1 MMLRN
6 FFTILLLL
14 FVSLV
19 HAQLNNSWIDYNK
32 TYYKFT
38 VANDGLYRIPQS
50 ALAANPAL
58 ANVNADYFQLWRNG
72 LQIRIYTTISN
83 APLTPNDYI
92 EFWGEMNDG
101 KADKQLYLN
110 PDFQLAD
117 KYSLE
122 TDTAAYFLTVN
133 TFTPNLRFISTNNSA
148 PSNAIPDPYFMRDVD
163 YYYRDNLNRG
173 EARVIGEYVYS
184 SSYDRGEGLT
194 SNPGYA
200 VCCDIN
206 KDFYNL
212 NVYTGGGA
220 NSFSVRVN
228 AVGLALN
235 SRNLRIKLNQNDLT
249 APPYGQSIA
258 MADFNYQKVNL
269 SNLPLT
275 LLQDPNY
282 LNIKIGSTS
291 TNTNDRFVVSNIGL
305 TYPSIFNFSNANSFK
320 FTLAASSTGNYL
332 VIDSFNF
339 GMTPPILFDL
349 TSGTRYL
356 GEISSTPGK
365 VKFVLPSSTTTR
377 SFILV
382 SQMAVNSISNFTTR
396 NFINFSDG
404 NNQGAYLIISNPVL
418 YNDGNG
424 HNYVEEYRQ
433 YRSSIQGG
441 SFNSKIYNIEELTDQ
456 FGFGIKN
463 HPGAIRDF
471 IRFAY
476 SNFNPSPEYVFIIG
490 RGVDYADQRRN
501 TASPILQQLNLVP
514 TFGWPASDILLS
526 AAPGQFT
533 PLIPI
538 GRLAA
543 INGEEVNSYLIK
555 IQQYES
561 AQQSNSGNSQD
572 KLWMKN
578 FMHISGGRD
587 SAENAQFS
595 HYMNAYK
602 LIAQD
607 TLIGANV
614 ESFSKT
620 STGVV
625 QQASNQRIDDLFTQG
640 LSFIGYFGHSSA
652 NTFEFNLSNPLVYNN
667 AGKYPFFNVSGC
679 SAGNYYTFDQL
690 RISGTLTLS
699 EKYVLANQR
708 GSIGFLADTH
718 FGIPPFLNFYNTSLY
733 KHFCQSDY
741 GNSIGNQIKAVTK
754 ELGGLNS
761 TLDFY
766 TRMHLEEINLHGD
779 PALKINY
786 FSKPDYVIED
796 QMVKINPTT
805 ISVADNRFGLKIKIY
820 NIGKYEK
827 DSLWATVKLK
837 LPNDSVIVLFK
848 KLLPGFNNIYTSPYY
863 PNNPYLL
870 DTAINISALNKGLNK
885 IIIDLDTSNIID
897 ELSEMNNTLTKEFYV
912 FPDELRPVYPSN
924 FSIVNRQHISY
935 SASTTNQF
943 IGTRAYKMEI
953 DTTELFNSPFKK
965 SYDKTGRGGL
975 VEFNPS
981 NLIFT
986 DSTVYYWRVATVPLN
1001 SNILTWN
1008 SSSFVYLSSSS
1019 TGYNQ
1024 SHYYQFLKSNYNDIK
1039 LDSSRQFR
1047 FNETPQ
1053 NLTIRTGLY
1062 PYFNYDRINVNLGL
1076 NQLEFYGCI
1085 NFGVP
1090 GGYNNMQFYVF
1101 DTLTLLPWRNRN
1113 VSNTSGLYGSR
1124 NVCQGGSPNDST
1136 RAFFEYNYSNALH
1149 RANAMNFIDS
1159 IPNGMYVAIT
1169 NLANTTNTS
1178 FINQWMDDTLSLGS
1192 GHSLYHKLKSIG
1204 FEQIDSFTQNL
1215 PFLYF
1220 FKKGN
1225 NNFPS
1230 TQIMGPTQ
1238 SSYIDQTFRLMGAG
1252 SSVGTIESPVYGP
1265 VRSWKSLH
1273 WRGSTTDPDVNADSV
1288 KVQVWGT
1295 GNSGVFALLSTMY
1308 PSQDTSLAFVDSPF
1322 IKLVVINKDEHFLT
1336 PNQLRYLRVN
1346 ADLLPEGAVAPAI
1359 LFTAKDSVEEG
1370 EPIDL
1375 SIAFKNI
1382 SDNSFDSLLKV
1393 KLIINKSDNTIDTI
1407 LIPKRKTL
1415 IPGDTIDIHYKID
1428 TRNFSEGNTWSI
1440 DFNPDNDQPE
1450 QFHYNN
1456 VWSNNF
1462 YIKKNDKYN
1471 PLLDVTFDGVHIL
1484 NKDIVASKP
1493 HILIKLKDENRFL
1506 ALDDTSLMTLKVKFP
1521 DNSIHSYQFG
1531 DTMRF
1536 IPASLNS
1543 GENTAS
1549 IEFLPAFAEDG
1560 DYELIV
1566 SGKDASGNN
1575 AGSSNNTESL
1585 TYRVGFSVIN
1595 KPMIS
1600 NLLNYPNPFT
1610 TSTAFVFT
1618 VTGSE
1623 IPQNIRIQILT
1634 ITGKV
1639 VREITKNELG
1649 PIHIGRNITE
1659 FKWDGTDLYGQK
1671 LANGVYI
1678 YRVLTNLNGKSL
1690 DKYTADGDNTD
1701 KYFKKGYGKMYL
1713 MR

>member
-1 MMLRN
+1 MMIRKT
-6 FFTILLLL
+6 FTILSLL
-14 FVSLV
+14 FVSLAQ
-19 HAQLNNSWIDYNK
+19 AQLNNSWIDYNK
-32 TYYKFT
+32 TYYKFK
-38 VANDGLYRIPQS
+38 VASDGLCRIPQS
-50 ALAANPAL
+50 TLAANPAL

-72 LQIRIYTTISN
+72 SQVRLFTTISN
-83 APLTPNDYI
+83 APLSPNDFI

-133 TFTPNLRFISTNNSA
+133 TTTSNLRFISANNTA
-148 PSNAIPDPYFMRDVD
+148 PSTAIPDPYFMRDVN
-163 YYYRDNLNRG
+163 YYYKDYVNRG

-184 SSYDRGEGLT
+184 SSYDRGEGLS

-212 NVYTGGGA
+212 HVFAGGPA
-220 NSFSVRVN
+220 NSLSVRVN
-228 AVGLALN
+228 AAGLALN

-249 APPYGQSIA
+249 AAPYGLPIS
-258 MADFNYQKVNL
+258 MTDFNYQKVNL
-269 SNLPLT
+269 TNLPLS
-275 LLQDPNY
+275 LLPDPNR

-291 TNTNDRFVVSNIGL
+291 TLSTDRFVVSSIGF
-305 TYPSIFNFSNANSFK
+305 TYPSIFNFSNASNFK
-320 FTLAASSTGNYL
+320 FTLAPSVSGNYL
-332 VIDSFNF
+332 VMDSFNF
-339 GMTPPILFDL
+339 GNQPPILFDL
-349 TSGTRYL
+349 TAGTRYL
-356 GEISSTPGK
+356 GDINSTPRK
-365 VKFVLPSSTTTR
+365 LKFVLPASTTSR
-377 SFILV
+377 DFILV
-382 SQMAVNSISNFTTR
+382 SQMTVNSISNFITR
-396 NFINFSDG
+396 DFINFSDV
-404 NNQGAYLIISNPVL
+404 NNQAAYLIISNPVL

-424 HNYVEEYRQ
+424 HNYVEAYRQ
-433 YRSSIQGG
+433 YRSSLQGG
-441 SFNSKIYNIEELTDQ
+441 SFSSKIYDIAELTDQ

-463 HPGAIRDF
+463 HPAAIRDF
-471 IRFAY
+471 IRFAH

-490 RGVDYADQRRN
+490 RGVDYADQRKN
-501 TASPILQQLNLVP
+501 AANPILQQLNLVP
-514 TFGWPASDILLS
+514 TFGWPPSDILL
-526 AAPGQFT
+526 AANPGKFS
-533 PLIPI
+533 PLVPI

-543 INGEEVNSYLIK
+543 ITGDEVNNYLIK

-561 AQQSNSGNSQD
+561 AQQSNSGDSKD

-587 SAENAQFS
+587 SAENEQFS
-595 HYMNAYK
+595 RYMNGYK
-602 LIAQD
+602 SIAQD
-607 TLIGANV
+607 TLIGASV

-620 STGVV
+620 TTGAV
-625 QQASNQRIDDLFTQG
+625 QQVSNQRIDDLFAQG

-690 RISGTLTLS
+690 RIAGTLTLS

-718 FGIPPFLNFYNTSLY
+718 FGVPPYLNMYNTSLY

-741 GNSIGNQIKAVTK
+741 GNSIGNQIKAVTQ
-754 ELGGLNS
+754 ELGGLS
-761 TLDFY
+761 TSLDCY

-796 QMVKINPTT
+796 QMVKVNPST
-805 ISVADNRFGLKIKIY
+805 ISVADSRFNLKLKIY
-820 NIGKYEK
+820 NIGKYVK
-827 DSLWATVKLK
+827 DSLWTTVKLQ
-837 LPNDSVIVLFK
+837 LPNDSIIVLFK
-848 KLLPGFNNIYTSPYY
+848 KLLPGFNNVYTTPYF
-863 PNNPYLL
+863 PSTSYLL
-870 DTAINISALNKGLNK
+870 DTTINIAALNKGLNR
-885 IIIDLDTSNIID
+885 IIIDLDTSNSID
-897 ELSEMNNTLTKEFYV
+897 ELNEMNNTFTKELYI

-924 FSIVNRQHISY
+924 FSIVNSQNITY

-943 IGTRAYKMEI
+943 NGIRSYKMEI

-965 SYDKTGRGGL
+965 SYDKNGRGGL

-981 NLIFT
+981 DIIFT
-986 DSTVYYWRVATVPLN
+986 DSTVYYWRVVMLPLN
-1001 SNILTWN
+1001 SNTLTWN
-1008 SSSFVYLSSSS
+1008 SSSFVYLSLSSP
-1019 TGYNQ
+1019 GYNQ
-1024 SHYYQFLKSNYNDIK
+1024 SHYYQFLKSNYNDIT
-1039 LDSSRQFR
+1039 LDSSRQFK
-1047 FNETPQ
+1047 FKEIPQ

-1062 PYFNYDRINVNLGL
+1062 PYFNYDRINVNLGV

-1085 NFGVP
+1085 S
-1090 GGYNNMQFYVF
+1090 GGAGNYNNMQFYVF
-1101 DTLTLLPWRNRN
+1101 DTLTLLPWRNHN
-1113 VSNTSGLYGSR
+1113 VSATSGLYGSR
-1124 NVCQGGSPNDST
+1124 YACPGTSPADT
-1136 RAFFEYNYSNALH
+1136 ARAFFEYNYSNATH

-1169 NLANTTNTS
+1169 NLANISNTS
-1178 FINQWMDDTLSLGS
+1178 FINQWMNDTLALGS

-1204 FEQIDSFTQNL
+1204 FNQIDSFTQNL

-1225 NNFPS
+1225 NTFPP
-1230 TQIMGPTQ
+1230 TQIMGPTK
-1238 SSYIDQTFRLMGAG
+1238 SSYIDQTFRLMGVGAN
-1252 SSVGTIESPVYGP
+1252 VGTIVSPVYGP
-1265 VRSWKSLH
+1265 ARAWKSLH
-1273 WRGSTTDPDVNADSV
+1273 WRGGTTDADVTADSV

-1295 GNSGVFALLSTMY
+1295 GNSGVFTLLSTMY
-1308 PSQDTSLAFVDSPF
+1308 PSQDTSLAFVDSPY
-1322 IKLVVINKDEHFLT
+1322 IKLVVINKDQHFLT
-1336 PNQLRYLRVN
+1336 PNQLRYLRIN
-1346 ADLLPEGAVAPAI
+1346 ADLLPEGAVSPAI
-1359 LFTAKDSVEEG
+1359 LFSTKDSVEEG
-1370 EPIDL
+1370 ESIDVN
-1375 SIAFKNI
+1375 IAFKNI
-1382 SDNSFDSLLKV
+1382 SNNSFDSLLKV
-1393 KLIINKSDNTIDTI
+1393 KLMINKSDNTTDTI

-1415 IPGDTIDIHYKID
+1415 LPGDTITVHYKID
-1428 TRNFSEGNTWSI
+1428 TRNFSEDNTWSI

-1456 VWSNNF
+1456 VWTNNF
-1462 YIKKNDKYN
+1462 YIKKSDKYN

-1493 HILIKLKDENRFL
+1493 HILIKLKDENRYL
-1506 ALDDTSLMTLKVKFP
+1506 ALDDTSLISLQIKFP

-1536 IPASLNS
+1536 VPANLSS

-1549 IEFLPAFAEDG
+1549 IEFAPVFAEDG

-1566 SGKDASGNN
+1566 SGKDVSGNN
-1575 AGSSNNTESL
+1575 AGSSNNAASL

-1639 VREITKNELG
+1639 VREITKDELG

-1659 FKWDGTDLYGQK
+1659 FKWDGTDSYGQK

-1690 DKYTADGDNTD
+1690 DKYTGDGDNTD